1 MPEWWTYTPGDF
13 LMYSPR
19 VYARLLAGY
28 QRDLWPA
35 QAGALAVAVAVAAL
49 VRSRVEWRGRAVS
62 AMLAAGWA
70 FVAWAYFVER
80 YATID
85 WAASWFAG
93 AFAVQAL
100 LLLAVGTLGGAL
112 VPDPRAGRAARG
124 AQALLLFALFVQPAL
139 GAVLA
144 GDVAMAALAGVLP
157 DPTAV
162 ATLAFL
168 LMVRGPARWTLLAT
182 PLLWC
187 VASGVLAWARGS
199 ADALVTLGAAA
210 LALGLAAAQR
220 RDGGLG

>member
-70 FVAWAYFVER
+70 FVAWVYFVER

-168 LMVRGPARWTLLAT
+168 LMVQGRARWMLLAT

-210 LALGLAAAQR
+210 LALGLAAAPR
-220 RDGGLG
+220 RDPARP

>member
-168 LMVRGPARWTLLAT
+168 LMVRGRARWMLLAT

-220 RDGGLG
+220 RDPERP

>member
-1 MPEWWTYTPGDF
+1 
-13 LMYSPR
+13 
-19 VYARLLAGY
+19 
-28 QRDLWPA
+28 
-35 QAGALAVAVAVAAL
+35 
-49 VRSRVEWRGRAVS
+49 
-62 AMLAAGWA
+62 MLN
-70 FVAWAYFVER
+70 VER
-80 YATID
+80 D
-85 WAASWFAG
+85 R
-93 AFAVQAL
+93 
-100 LLLAVGTLGGAL
+100 
-112 VPDPRAGRAARG
+112 PDPRAGRAARG

-168 LMVRGPARWTLLAT
+168 LMVRGRARWMLLAT

-220 RDGGLG
+220 RDPERP

>member
-162 ATLAFL
+162 ATLAFM
-168 LMVRGPARWTLLAT
+168 LMVRGRARWMLLAI

-220 RDGGLG
+220 RDPERP

>member
-28 QRDLWPA
+28 QRDLLPA

-168 LMVRGPARWTLLAT
+168 LMVRGRARWMLLAT

-220 RDGGLG
+220 RDPERP

>member
-28 QRDLWPA
+28 QRDLLPA

-168 LMVRGPARWTLLAT
+168 LMVRGRARWMLLAI

-220 RDGGLG
+220 RDPERP

>member
-1 MPEWWTYTPGDF
+1 MPEWWTYAPGDF

-19 VYARLLAGY
+19 VYARLLAAY

-35 QAGALAVAVAVAAL
+35 QAGALALAVAVAAL
-49 VRSRVEWRGRAVS
+49 VRSRVAWRGRAVS
-62 AMLAAGWA
+62 AILAAGWA
-70 FVAWAYFVER
+70 FVAWAYFGGR

-85 WAASWFAG
+85 WAATYFAW
-93 AFAVQAL
+93 AFAVQAGL
-100 LLLAVGTLGGAL
+100 LLVVGTLGGAL
-112 VPDPRAGRAARG
+112 VPDPRGGSAARG
-124 AQALLLFALFVQPAL
+124 ARALLLFALFVQPAL
-139 GAVLA
+139 GAVVA
-144 GDVAMAALAGVLP
+144 WDVALVAPAGVLP

-168 LMVRGPARWTLLAT
+168 LMVRGPARWTLLAI

-187 VASGVLAWARGS
+187 IASGVLAWARES

-220 RDGGLG
+220 RDGGRG

>member
-19 VYARLLAGY
+19 VYARLLAAY
-28 QRDLWPA
+28 QRYLWPA
-35 QAGALAVAVAVAAL
+35 QAGALALAVAVAAL

-168 LMVRGPARWTLLAT
+168 LMVQGRARWMLLAT

-220 RDGGLG
+220 RDPERP